1 MGGFAEEMNGAALDI
16 HERYAGHHLVNGVS
30 VRGKHAERIRFILWF
45 AEDFILVH
53 DGIRG
58 DNQAFAE
65 FLGANFPIAGFG
77 FFPGKKAYRIF
88 RGNPVRKMFVGM
100 GGPEYD
106 GDPVLLKDIS
116 PSRRLRGQ
124 NNRLLTRQGM
134 YGIILRSKKKLSAS
148 HLITQVHKV
157 TICKLLSCFCC
168 GYFCIRFFNVWR

>member
-1 MGGFAEEMNGAALDI
+1 MGGFAEGMNGAALDI

-77 FFPGKKAYRIF
+77 KEGIPHLPGKSR
-88 RGNPVRKMFVGM
+88 PEDVRRCEWAGVRWRPRAAEGYLAFSEIER
-100 GGPEYD
+100 PE
-106 GDPVLLKDIS
+106 
-116 PSRRLRGQ
+116 
-124 NNRLLTRQGM
+124 
-134 YGIILRSKKKLSAS
+134 
-148 HLITQVHKV
+148 
-157 TICKLLSCFCC
+157 
-168 GYFCIRFFNVWR
+168 